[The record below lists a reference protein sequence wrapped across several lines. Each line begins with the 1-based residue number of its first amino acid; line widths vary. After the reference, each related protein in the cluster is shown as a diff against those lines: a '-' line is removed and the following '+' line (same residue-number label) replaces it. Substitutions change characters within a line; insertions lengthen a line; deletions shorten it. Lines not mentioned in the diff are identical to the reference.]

1 MNSMLNL
8 YWKIFLGFWL
18 TGLVLGGGAI
28 LVSQQLHPK
37 APLEI
42 RGLSPSELV
51 NRTSFIIRRIPEEL
65 NDWQTRLGEND
76 IFLYI
81 DTSSSN
87 SLASTIPPAEITK
100 LFAALDPQATVERSS
115 FMRLSIGKLEKSPS
129 GGTIKYAIDMPSI
142 TLFRLRQLSEQLIV
156 QILLALAISTA
167 ACFIMARYLTRNLK
181 QISEAS
187 RQLAEGNFDARM
199 QITNHA
205 AKDELTV
212 LAEDFNLMADSV
224 QAGIE
229 NQKRLVRDISHE
241 LRSPLAR
248 LQIALE
254 LARQS
259 GSDISGDSQQQQNNA
274 QALDRI
280 ETEANR
286 LNEMIGQLLAI
297 PDKNAS
303 LDDTVELGEL
313 ITAILDDNQ
322 IEANNK
328 QASFSF
334 TNRIEE
340 ALVRAN
346 ATQLHSALENIIRN
360 AIHYTDECSSIEIT
374 IEREEVN
381 CAATGNKKKDSPLP
395 QIQFRITVTD
405 NGPGVPKDDLETIF
419 EPFYRV
425 DRARNRK
432 TGGYG
437 IGLAIVHR
445 VINGHR
451 GQVIAKNSGHGLSVE
466 VVLPELTDF

>member
-1 MNSMLNL
+1 
-8 YWKIFLGFWL
+8 
-18 TGLVLGGGAI
+18 
-28 LVSQQLHPK
+28 
-37 APLEI
+37 
-42 RGLSPSELV
+42 
-51 NRTSFIIRRIPEEL
+51 
-65 NDWQTRLGEND
+65 
-76 IFLYI
+76 
-81 DTSSSN
+81 
-87 SLASTIPPAEITK
+87 
-100 LFAALDPQATVERSS
+100 
-115 FMRLSIGKLEKSPS
+115 
-129 GGTIKYAIDMPSI
+129 
-142 TLFRLRQLSEQLIV
+142 
-156 QILLALAISTA
+156 
-167 ACFIMARYLTRNLK
+167 
-181 QISEAS
+181 
-187 RQLAEGNFDARM
+187 
-199 QITNHA
+199 
-205 AKDELTV
+205 
-212 LAEDFNLMADSV
+212 
-224 QAGIE
+224 
-229 NQKRLVRDISHE
+229 
-241 LRSPLAR
+241 
-248 LQIALE
+248 
-254 LARQS
+254 
-259 GSDISGDSQQQQNNA
+259 
-274 QALDRI
+274 
-280 ETEANR
+280 
-286 LNEMIGQLLAI
+286 MIGQLLAI

-328 QASFSF
+328 QANFSF

-381 CAATGNKKKDSPLP
+381 CAATGNKKKDSPQP

-466 VVLPELTDF
+466 VVLPELTEF